1 MEFEIKPCKTRAAYS
16 VKPKKNI
23 KLNLSKLKGNFR
35 IKAETPIAT
44 VIEVDGEEIIVH
56 RHGELKFKK
65 LRDENKIKKIAEEI
79 YEKTG

>member
-35 IKAETPIAT
+35 IKAETSIAT

-56 RHGELKFKK
+56 KYGELKFKK
-65 LRDENKIKKIAEEI
+65 LRDENKIKKIAGEI